1 MDSEF
6 DFVASGLLLARDLV
20 ISGLEALV
28 LRLLIVL
35 VGPLLMFQKLEN
47 CFLQLDWRAVKYERP
62 VKNLLSVDQNLKK
75 NATLCEC
82 QLYCRI
88 SHCGYFCRNGGDD
101 D

>member
-6 DFVASGLLLARDLV
+6 NFVASGLLLARDLV
-20 ISGLEALV
+20 IGGLEALV
-28 LRLLIVL
+28 LRPLI
-35 VGPLLMFQKLEN
+35 
-47 CFLQLDWRAVKYERP
+47 
-62 VKNLLSVDQNLKK
+62 KK